1 MRLIDADALAID
13 LHEWQME
20 AASRGLLNDYEVLD
34 KVLSVLDDPRYT
46 IDPVR
51 HGRWLQTDAW
61 PHNVYCSECHK
72 TVAQAHWKI
81 WQDGSFVRNYCPNCG
96 ARMDGGE
103 DE

>member
-1 MRLIDADALAID
+1 MTMTIAVTEKGKTMRLIDADALPR
-13 LHEWQME
+13 HGN
-20 AASRGLLNDYEVLD
+20 RGGLVHWKDIENA
-34 KVLSVLDDPRYT
+34 PT
-46 IDPVR
+46 IVPVK

-96 ARMDGGE
+96 AQMEVEKNEID
-103 DE
+103 